1 MQLLL
6 DFFPIIAFFA
16 AYQLAGVFAATA
28 TLIVAV
34 LAVTAWQWHRHRKLN
49 PMTLVTAVVVL
60 IFGSLTL
67 ILHDEMFIK
76 WKVTVVYWLLASVLF
91 ISQFVGGRS
100 LVRRMLGSTVQ
111 LPDAVWAQLNMIYTG
126 FFIFL
131 GALNLYVVYHYSTDT
146 WVKFKFIGLTSL
158 LVVFAIAQ
166 SLWLAPKMIDPDK
179 PSGQNG

>member
-16 AYQLAGVFAATA
+16 AYQLAGVFVATA
-28 TLIVAV
+28 VIIVAV
-34 LAVTAWQWHRHRKLN
+34 LGVTAYQWHRHQKLN

-67 ILHDEMFIK
+67 TLHNEMFIK

-100 LVRRMLGSTVQ
+100 LIRRMLGSTVQ
-111 LPDAVWAQLNMIYTG
+111 LPDATWKQLNLIYTG

-131 GALNLYVVYHYSTDT
+131 GALNLYVVYHFSTDV
-146 WVKFKFIGLTSL
+146 WVKFKFIGLTAL

-166 SLWLAPKMIDPDK
+166 SLWLAPKMIEPDK
-179 PSGQNG
+179 PSGQSE